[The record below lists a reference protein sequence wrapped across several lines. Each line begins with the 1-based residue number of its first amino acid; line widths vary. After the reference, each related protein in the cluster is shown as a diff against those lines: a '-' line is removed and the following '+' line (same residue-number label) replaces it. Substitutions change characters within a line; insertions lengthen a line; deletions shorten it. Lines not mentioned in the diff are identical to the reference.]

1 MQEVRHF
8 KLSHQAF
15 PAHYQVSFI
24 AKGRKENQHFWGPNA
39 LSNSFLFIFFFFF
52 VKELMS
58 YTDENHDDMQA
69 LREARYDQ
77 QQVYPQQRTL
87 FSLFYKRL
95 PL

>member
-24 AKGRKENQHFWGPNA
+24 AKGRKGNLHIWGPNA
-39 LSNSFLFIFFFFF
+39 FSNSVLSLW

-77 QQVYPQQRTL
+77 QQV
-87 FSLFYKRL
+87 
-95 PL
+95 